1 MHENKLLHCISGSLD
16 VDQVSPEF
24 PMQSSGEYRP
34 ISTAKTYDYADCP
47 HQYEEL
53 PHLQWVQFQYSHGSN
68 QYMPALSLIDDA
80 SMPCFVQ
87 IYRRVLTS
95 FVIYDINAWY
105 EIFKWVNLVIWQ
117 TELRFDACIWES
129 WVTT

>member
-1 MHENKLLHCISGSLD
+1 MLENKLLHCISGSLD

-53 PHLQWVQFQYSHGSN
+53 PHLQWVQVNIPTALINTCLHYHLLM
-68 QYMPALSLIDDA
+68 MPACHVL
-80 SMPCFVQ
+80 
-87 IYRRVLTS
+87 YR
-95 FVIYDINAWY
+95 FIG
-105 EIFKWVNLVIWQ
+105 EF
-117 TELRFDACIWES
+117 
-129 WVTT
+129 